1 MISVLSIPKYHSL
14 YNSRVL
20 KVSIQL
26 ELIHFHVHNSTMTIN
41 FDALEFLI
49 CMFSCNN
56 NRISSICV
64 PSLDR
69 KRVCPL
75 SDSRDDDSSFLDS
88 LPSVKR
94 SR

>member
-64 PSLDR
+64 PSLDIER
-69 KRVCPL
+69 EFAHYLIAEMTTVHSWTVYL
-75 SDSRDDDSSFLDS
+75 
-88 LPSVKR
+88 V
-94 SR
+94 